1 MTGALAAGLALGL
14 GGLLAT
20 QPWRSGGGSR
30 PIDRPAAPGMPT
42 PSVQVPASTASPAT
56 QTASPPVGVPSIS
69 LRSGEL
75 NGQRNF
81 PLRSGLMI
89 RSGRAD
95 LVQLQ
100 VNGQPERKLGSV
112 DFLDWATF
120 RPAPPAKPGTSRQ
133 P

>member
-1 MTGALAAGLALGL
+1 MT
-14 GGLLAT
+14 
-20 QPWRSGGGSR
+20 
-30 PIDRPAAPGMPT
+30 T
-42 PSVQVPASTASPAT
+42 PSAQVPASTASPAT
-56 QTASPPVGVPSIS
+56 QTGSPPVGAPSIS
-69 LRSGEL
+69 LRTTGPSWLEVRSTDGVLLFSGEL

-112 DFLDWATF
+112 DWVYWTTF
-120 RPAPPAKPGTSRQ
+120 QPAPPAGPGGGRQ

>member
-1 MTGALAAGLALGL
+1 MT
-14 GGLLAT
+14 
-20 QPWRSGGGSR
+20 
-30 PIDRPAAPGMPT
+30 T
-42 PSVQVPASTASPAT
+42 PSAQVPASTASPAT
-56 QTASPPVGVPSIS
+56 QTGSPPVGAPSIS
-69 LRSGEL
+69 LRTTGPSWLEVRSTDGVLLFSGEL

-120 RPAPPAKPGTSRQ
+120 RPASPAKPGASRH

>member
-1 MTGALAAGLALGL
+1 VRSTD
-14 GGLLAT
+14 GLL
-20 QPWRSGGGSR
+20 
-30 PIDRPAAPGMPT
+30 
-42 PSVQVPASTASPAT
+42 
-56 QTASPPVGVPSIS
+56 
-69 LRSGEL
+69 LFSGEL

-100 VNGQPERKLGSV
+100 VNGQPEQKLGSV

-120 RPAPPAKPGTSRQ
+120 RPDSPAKPGGSRH